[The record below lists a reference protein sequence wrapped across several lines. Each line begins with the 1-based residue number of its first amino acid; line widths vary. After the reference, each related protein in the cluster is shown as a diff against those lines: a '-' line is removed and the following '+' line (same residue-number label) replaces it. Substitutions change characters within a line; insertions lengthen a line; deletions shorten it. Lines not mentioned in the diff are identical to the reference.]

1 MNTRISSSLKLILI
15 ALALVFT
22 TSDISAQELD
32 FQVTINSA
40 KAQKAE
46 PAVFESLQRAIR
58 EFINTRDWVGDEF
71 ISEERIKGSIQ
82 LTISDELS
90 VNSFKAEIAIQATR
104 PVYGST
110 YETALLNH
118 VDKEVTFTFEQFEP
132 LIYTPNVYNDNLSS
146 IISFYV
152 YMILGLDYD
161 TYAPL
166 GGNPHFQLAQEVMNA
181 VPSETA
187 KALGGWT
194 SIGGS
199 NRNRF
204 FFLDNLMNPKVKPYR
219 RAMYDYHRQGLDL
232 MVSDTET
239 GKATILAALSSI
251 DDVHKSYPNSMI
263 VQMFSNT
270 KAEEIIEI
278 FKVAGRDQKSKVTQ
292 IMGRLD
298 PAQSSKYRKIGR

>member
-1 MNTRISSSLKLILI
+1 MNIRFSSCLKLALI
-15 ALALVFT
+15 ALSLVFFAT
-22 TSDISAQELD
+22 DNVAQELD
-32 FQVTINSA
+32 FQISINSA

-46 PAVFESLQRAIR
+46 PAVFESLERAIR
-58 EFINTRDWVGDEF
+58 EFINTRDWIDDEF
-71 ISEERIKGSIQ
+71 LTDERIKGSIQ
-82 LTISDELS
+82 LTISNELS
-90 VNSFKAEIAIQATR
+90 VNTFEAEIAIQATR

-110 YETALLNH
+110 YQTALLNH
-118 VDKEVTFTFEQFEP
+118 VDKQVTFTFEQFEP
-132 LIYTPNVYNDNLSS
+132 LIYTQNVFNDNLSS

-166 GGNPHFQLAQEVMNA
+166 GGNPHYQLAQEIMNA
-181 VPSETA
+181 IPPETA
-187 KALGGWT
+187 KSLGGWT
-194 SIGGS
+194 SIGGN

-204 FFLDNLMNPKVKPYR
+204 FFLDNLLNPKVKPYR

-239 GKATILAALSSI
+239 GKATLLAALSSI
-251 DDVHKSYPNSMI
+251 DDVHKAYPNSMI

-278 FKVAGRDQKSKVTQ
+278 FKVAGREQKSKITQ

-298 PAQSSKYRKIGR
+298 PSQASKYRKIGR